1 MNKLLSPGEIADL
14 LGVKKSTIYSW
25 THQDFI
31 PHVKLGNLL
40 RFKEKDI
47 RAMGR
52 SAAGVRGIRLKN
64 KDEVVGMGTISKET
78 AKDGGLFVLSD
89 NGFGKIT
96 GLHIV

>member
-47 RAMGR
+47 LVWIEKRSIKGR
-52 SAAGVRGIRLKN
+52 RKRIPKIE
-64 KDEVVGMGTISKET
+64 D
-78 AKDGGLFVLSD
+78 LS
-89 NGFGKIT
+89 I
-96 GLHIV
+96 